1 MMCNCVERASKT
13 QAMMRKIILKT
24 MKRKEA
30 HSKSFMHESIGKKA
44 YRDDLQ
50 INMVPGSRRNN

>member
-1 MMCNCVERASKT
+1 MRCNCVERASKT

-24 MKRKEA
+24 LKRKGA
-30 HSKSFMHESIGKKA
+30 HSKSFMHESIGKNISK
-44 YRDDLQ
+44 DDLQ